1 MVILLR
7 RNRIRLLALLMA
19 ATAAGILWTAHRDAA
34 AASAAAPARAADGW
48 TIVLDAGHGGEDGG
62 AVSRGGVPESGINLQ
77 IAKKMQGLLAFL
89 GRGCVMTRAD
99 EAAIYSPE
107 AKTLREKKV
116 SDLKN
121 RVALINGTPGALL
134 VSIHQNSL
142 PSHPST
148 HGAQVFFNAVDPAE
162 RALAQGVQQA
172 LNVSL
177 DAGQAPSRRWTA
189 GVYLMKHDPV
199 PGRAGRVRV
208 PLKRRRKPRICRRRS
223 TSGGWPRPLL
233 AGLTAV
239 QYERGTR

>member
-89 GRGCVMTRAD
+89 GRGCVMTRTD

-148 HGAQVFFNAVDPAE
+148 HGAQVFFNAVDPAGE
-162 RALAQGVQQA
+162 VAQGVQQA

-177 DAGQAPSRRWTA
+177 DGGKTVKAMDG
-189 GVYLMKHDPV
+189 GVYLMKQIRC
-199 PGRAGRVRV
+199 PGVLVECGFLSNDKEAAR
-208 PLKRRRKPRICRRRS
+208 LQTEEHQRRLAAAI
-223 TSGGWPRPLL
+223 L
-233 AGLTAV
+233 AGLL
-239 QYERGTR
+239 QYSTKEG

>member
-48 TIVLDAGHGGEDGG
+48 TIVLDAGQGGEDGG

-89 GRGCVMTRAD
+89 GRGCVMTRTD

-121 RVALINGTPGALL
+121 RVALINGTPSSLSAAAPAESRSSTS
-134 VSIHQNSL
+134 VISL
-142 PSHPST
+142 PCMPSDT
-148 HGAQVFFNAVDPAE
+148 
-162 RALAQGVQQA
+162 
-172 LNVSL
+172 
-177 DAGQAPSRRWTA
+177 APT
-189 GVYLMKHDPV
+189 V
-199 PGRAGRVRV
+199 
-208 PLKRRRKPRICRRRS
+208 
-223 TSGGWPRPLL
+223 
-233 AGLTAV
+233 
-239 QYERGTR
+239 

>member
-99 EAAIYSPE
+99 
-107 AKTLREKKV
+107 
-116 SDLKN
+116 DLKN

-148 HGAQVFFNAVDPAE
+148 HGAQVFFNAVDPAGE
-162 RALAQGVQQA
+162 VAQGVQQA
-172 LNVSL
+172 LNMSL
-177 DAGQAPSRRWTA
+177 DGGKTVKAMDG
-189 GVYLMKHDPV
+189 GVYLMKQIRC
-199 PGRAGRVRV
+199 PGVLVECGFLSNDKEAAH
-208 PLKRRRKPRICRRRS
+208 LQTEEHQRRLAAAI
-223 TSGGWPRPLL
+223 L
-233 AGLTAV
+233 AGLL
-239 QYERGTR
+239 QYSTKEG

>member
-121 RVALINGTPGALL
+121 RVALVNSTQGAIL

-142 PSHPST
+142 PSSKRT
-148 HGAQVFFNAVDPAE
+148 HGAQVFYRKEEGSAALANAVQRVLNEAVNLKNEKTEKAIDP
-162 RALAQGVQQA
+162 
-172 LNVSL
+172 SI
-177 DAGQAPSRRWTA
+177 
-189 GVYLMKHDPV
+189 YLMKNVTAPAILIEC
-199 PGRAGRVRV
+199 GFLSNEGETAL
-208 PLKRRRKPRICRRRS
+208 LKSADYQQKLAVVI
-223 TSGGWPRPLL
+223 TSGLL
-233 AGLTAV
+233 QSG
-239 QYERGTR
+239 E

>member
-19 ATAAGILWTAHRDAA
+19 ATAAGILWAAHRDAA
-34 AASAAAPARAADGW
+34 VPSAAPARAANGW

-77 IAKKMQGLLAFL
+77 IAKKMQGMLAFL

-121 RVALINGTPGALL
+121 RVALINETPGALL

-148 HGAQVFFNAVDPAE
+148 HGAQVFFNAVDPAGE
-162 RALAQGVQQA
+162 LAQGVQQA
-172 LNVSL
+172 LNESL
-177 DAGQAPSRRWTA
+177 GGGKTVKAMDG
-189 GVYLMKHDPV
+189 GVYLMKQIRC
-199 PGRAGRVRV
+199 PGVLVECGFLSNDEEAAR
-208 PLKRRRKPRICRRRS
+208 LQTEEHQRRLAAAI
-223 TSGGWPRPLL
+223 L
-233 AGLTAV
+233 AGLL
-239 QYERGTR
+239 QYSTKEG

>member
-1 MVILLR
+1 MPPLHLLPHR
-7 RNRIRLLALLMA
+7 RGRRTGA
-19 ATAAGILWTAHRDAA
+19 A
-34 AASAAAPARAADGW
+34 
-48 TIVLDAGHGGEDGG
+48 IVLDAGHGGEDGG

-89 GRGCVMTRAD
+89 GRGCVMTRTD

-148 HGAQVFFNAVDPAE
+148 HGAQVFFNAVDPAGE
-162 RALAQGVQQA
+162 VAQGVQQA

-177 DAGQAPSRRWTA
+177 DGGKTVKAMDG
-189 GVYLMKHDPV
+189 GVYLMKQIRC
-199 PGRAGRVRV
+199 PGVLVECGFLSNDKEAAH
-208 PLKRRRKPRICRRRS
+208 LQTEEHQRRLAAAI
-223 TSGGWPRPLL
+223 L
-233 AGLTAV
+233 AGLL
-239 QYERGTR
+239 QYSTKEG